1 MAGDD
6 LNKKKQLSKIMNN
19 QKNVLFN
26 DFIIVVEAF
35 GFNSTRREG
44 SHRIF
49 KNTNVAE
56 LINLQNENG
65 KAKPYQIKQFLSLV
79 EKYKLKLEE

>member
-1 MAGDD
+1 
-6 LNKKKQLSKIMNN
+6 MNN

-26 DFIIVVEAF
+26 DFITVVEAF
-35 GFNSTRREG
+35 GFSCTRKEG

-49 KNTNVAE
+49 KNANVAE
-56 LINLQNENG
+56 LINLQDENG
-65 KAKPYQIKQFLSLV
+65 KAKPYQIKQFLLLI

>member
-1 MAGDD
+1 M
-6 LNKKKQLSKIMNN
+6 NKKKLFLRIMNN

-26 DFIIVVEAF
+26 DFITVVEAF
-35 GFNSTRREG
+35 GFSCTRKEG

-49 KNTNVAE
+49 KNANVAE
-56 LINLQNENG
+56 LINLQDENG
-65 KAKPYQIKQFLSLV
+65 KAKPYQIKQFLLLI